1 MKLKIATCFLFFV
14 VMFHGGVSDAEHGP
28 PLGCSVGYDQ
38 EVCLANATFVKR
50 EIQGDNLVWSVQV
63 TYEPSDIECAH
74 ISIGLTGVDRG
85 GEWFITSAPGYGQP
99 GVSGPQD
106 LYRNG
111 LFIHQSG
118 EIKSAAIPL
127 SFLHYSSPENL
138 GIFKVNCSY
147 YPSVEEQQR
156 RMRQVSEEAEE
167 FLVEDEQREP
177 RYLDENRGKLEDL
190 DLARQEEERMR
201 REKEMNEVEEE
212 VERKMALEGEFEY
225 FQDLEEESDFEVL
238 EEEEIKRRV
247 EELLALGESL
257 ENLNLGEESGNPERN
272 YDSPSPLMSSNQ
284 SCEQAK
290 LRGARLV
297 ASQPMP
303 SGNSMCGSF
312 RFVLR
317 MNQTA
322 KRILQ
327 HGGCPAYEVSQY
339 DSAIAQA
346 RKGVRATCGY

>member
-50 EIQGDNLVWSVQV
+50 EIQGDHLVWSVQV

-106 LYRNG
+106 LYRSG

-138 GIFKVNCSY
+138 DIFKVNCSY

-156 RMRQVSEEAEE
+156 QMRQAKEEAEE
-167 FLVEDEQREP
+167 RRAENEERDRK
-177 RYLDENRGKLEDL
+177 YLEENRERLESL
-190 DLARQEEERMR
+190 ERQEEERKR
-201 REKEMNEVEEE
+201 REKEIEEE
-212 VERKMALEGEFEY
+212 VERKMALEEEFEN
-225 FQDLEEESDFEVL
+225 FQAWEEKSDFEAL
-238 EEEEIKRRV
+238 EAEEMMRRV
-247 EELLALGESL
+247 EELLALGEDL
-257 ENLNLGEESGNPERN
+257 ENLGLGEELRSSRGK
-272 YDSPSPLMSSNQ
+272 YDSPSPLRSSNQ
-284 SCEQAK
+284 SCERAK
-290 LRGARLV
+290 RRGARII

-303 SGNSMCGSF
+303 SDNSMCGSF

-339 DSAIAQA
+339 DRAIAQA
-346 RKGVRATCGY
+346 RKGVRATCAY